1 MPWTPKARSLDILV
15 QPRRDRKAALKL
27 MDTSKNSSLEPIRL
41 MPFFVFL
48 NLLKGEPEGVGKLR
62 LAHAKHHAPH
72 AHSAA
77 DVNIDRVRAF
87 GPASGHF

>member
-27 MDTSKNSSLEPIRL
+27 MGTSKNSSLEPIRL

-48 NLLKGEPEGVGKLR
+48 NLLKGEPEGG
-62 LAHAKHHAPH
+62 
-72 AHSAA
+72 SASFA
-77 DVNIDRVRAF
+77 WLTPSIMRRMRIR
-87 GPASGHF
+87 PPT